1 MHAHHAI
8 FDPHSLEIEVKLDV
22 ILSHLWYVLLPEGE
36 MGKSRNLLCRKA
48 FMAQGVDSE
57 CIICTIDF
65 LLYSPA
71 RELHCCGRSSG
82 LRPQQRTEVKRVS
95 RAYRVARR
103 FQRA

>member
-57 CIICTIDF
+57 YLGNNMYDSERRAFYPWWRSHVDKTQ
-65 LLYSPA
+65 
-71 RELHCCGRSSG
+71 LH
-82 LRPQQRTEVKRVS
+82 
-95 RAYRVARR
+95 
-103 FQRA
+103 

>member
-1 MHAHHAI
+1 MQRVFVHAHHAI

-57 CIICTIDF
+57 YLGTNMYDSERRAF
-65 LLYSPA
+65 YPWWRSHGDKTQ
-71 RELHCCGRSSG
+71 LH
-82 LRPQQRTEVKRVS
+82 
-95 RAYRVARR
+95 
-103 FQRA
+103 

>member
-1 MHAHHAI
+1 MQRVFVHAHHAI

-57 CIICTIDF
+57 CIGQRRPFSKTRI
-65 LLYSPA
+65 
-71 RELHCCGRSSG
+71 G
-82 LRPQQRTEVKRVS
+82 LTN
-95 RAYRVARR
+95 
-103 FQRA
+103 

>member
-1 MHAHHAI
+1 MQRVFVHAHHAI

-57 CIICTIDF
+57 S
-65 LLYSPA
+65 LMELYALSPLA
-71 RELHCCGRSSG
+71 GTLSPIPS
-82 LRPQQRTEVKRVS
+82 LS
-95 RAYRVARR
+95 
-103 FQRA
+103 